1 MSSCSACSQLISVT
15 DRLIC
20 SHCSRNYHYICV
32 NYNKE
37 NFSKV
42 STRAKSSWKCP
53 ECKQPR
59 RKGDNSET
67 PVKEILDN
75 VSESDHVQSAPSS
88 FQVFDERLAQFEVS
102 MFAKID
108 NIIADSISKHFK
120 DQFKDDFESFRK
132 DMKLISE
139 LTKSVEFMSSK
150 FDEINKELSE
160 LRSETVVLRAENAHL
175 RENVTELNTK
185 MSLMEQRAREN
196 NIEVHCIPE
205 HSNENLVNSI
215 LQLTKVVGCPI
226 EEREILACSRV
237 SRINTKSTRPRS
249 TIVKLASPRVRDS
262 VLAAYYKYNKLNPS
276 HKLSSSDLGI
286 GGDKQPI
293 YLMEH
298 LSPNNRELHAQA
310 RIFKKDNQYKYVW
323 VRNGRVMLRKDDSS
337 TAVWVKN
344 AEILKKLSN
353 K

>member
-1 MSSCSACSQLISVT
+1 
-15 DRLIC
+15 
-20 SHCSRNYHYICV
+20 
-32 NYNKE
+32 
-37 NFSKV
+37 
-42 STRAKSSWKCP
+42 
-53 ECKQPR
+53 
-59 RKGDNSET
+59 
-67 PVKEILDN
+67 
-75 VSESDHVQSAPSS
+75 
-88 FQVFDERLAQFEVS
+88 

-108 NIIADSISKHFK
+108 KLIADSIGKRFK
-120 DQFKDDFESFRK
+120 EDFESLRK

-160 LRSETVVLRAENAHL
+160 LRSETIGLRAENAHL
-175 RENVTELNTK
+175 RENVIELNTK
-185 MSLMEQRAREN
+185 MSLMEQRARES

-249 TIVKLASPRVRDS
+249 TIVKLASPRARDS

-276 HKLSSSDLGI
+276 NKLSSSDLGI

-298 LSPNNRELHAQA
+298 LSPNNRALHAQA
-310 RIFKKDNQYKYVW
+310 RIFKNDNQYKYVW

-337 TAVWVKN
+337 AAVWVKN
-344 AEILKKLSN
+344 TETLKNLIN